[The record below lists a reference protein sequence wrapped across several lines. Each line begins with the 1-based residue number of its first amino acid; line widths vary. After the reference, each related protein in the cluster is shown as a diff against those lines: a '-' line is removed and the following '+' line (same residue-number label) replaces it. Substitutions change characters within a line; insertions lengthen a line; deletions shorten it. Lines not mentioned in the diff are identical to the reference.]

1 MKATFVLFSFK
12 YFSLF
17 SSLTPEKQWK
27 KSPGSSACSILN
39 PKSVVDTENTGTYV
53 TALSE
58 RTSGFNS
65 ESWVNELLMLNGQGK
80 CTAAWKCSKSAAQ
93 CCQMFG
99 VMVTQR
105 SCVKYKLCCL
115 AGWWARECVIL
126 AFYPEV
132 VFHPSIN
139 LGVRVESLLQENRVW
154 TCDCYTEMSGSCFGN
169 EHFEEVEAIRM

>member
-65 ESWVNELLMLNGQGK
+65 ES
-80 CTAAWKCSKSAAQ
+80 
-93 CCQMFG
+93 
-99 VMVTQR
+99 
-105 SCVKYKLCCL
+105 
-115 AGWWARECVIL
+115 
-126 AFYPEV
+126 
-132 VFHPSIN
+132 
-139 LGVRVESLLQENRVW
+139 
-154 TCDCYTEMSGSCFGN
+154 
-169 EHFEEVEAIRM
+169 